1 MKAIAREEAQI
12 QLEGGG
18 VELRTHEIGGD
29 MTVAFIRVP
38 AGWDLG
44 PMLVGLPDDLC
55 QCPHWGYVLS
65 GRMKLRTKDGDEV
78 YEAGQAFYWSP
89 GHAPMALEDSEYVEF
104 SPTTAAQPAH
114 RPGQGAFGLSLAA
127 SRSIP
132 ASRGAKA
139 WPPMLGTTRK

>member
-1 MKAIAREEAQI
+1 MNAIAREEAQI
-12 QLEGGG
+12 LMEGGG

-38 AGWDLG
+38 AGWDLA

-104 SPTTAAQPAH
+104 SPTTRLNELIDQVKAQ
-114 RPGQGAFGLSLAA
+114 LA
-127 SRSIP
+127 
-132 ASRGAKA
+132 
-139 WPPMLGTTRK
+139 